1 MTDDEVA
8 KLNYCSEKLGLTK
21 TAVINLGID
30 KVYAELKG
38 KNCGQNWRRMGLKG
52 TVYGYLYLTTIN
64 IVAV

>member
-38 KNCGQNWRRMGLKG
+38 KNCGQN
-52 TVYGYLYLTTIN
+52 
-64 IVAV
+64 

>member
-21 TAVINLGID
+21 TAVINLGIY

-38 KNCGQNWRRMGLKG
+38 KNCGQN
-52 TVYGYLYLTTIN
+52 
-64 IVAV
+64 

>member
-1 MTDDEVA
+1 MSPRTGRPTDNPKRNQTKIRMTDDEVA

-38 KNCGQNWRRMGLKG
+38 KNCGQN
-52 TVYGYLYLTTIN
+52 
-64 IVAV
+64 